1 VAISCVSLALLLPA
15 SAQFWNP
22 FGLLRPRAAVPQQQT
37 SPFGGF
43 FGPGTDQQ
51 KQAPVDYSRAPSPQR
66 KPEGPPQ
73 VPVVVMGDA
82 MADWLAYGLEDAF
95 QDKPDVGILRKH
107 RAGSG
112 LVRYDSRREIE
123 YAQVVRET
131 IAAEKPKFIV
141 MMLGTND
148 HQQIRERTAAPPP
161 PRQNQ
166 RNAPPPPAEP
176 AVPPPNPESQAQ
188 ASADQQNA
196 ELQDAPEPAPL
207 LAPEPPRNGNA
218 GPLEFHT
225 DKWEAAYVKRIDA
238 TIVALKSG
246 GVPVLWVGLPPQ
258 RGPRATSDAAY
269 LNELYRSRSERAG
282 IVYVDVWDG
291 FVDEAGR
298 FVAQGP
304 DFEGQIR
311 RLRSGDGVYFTKAGA
326 RKLAHYVER
335 EIERAN
341 VNRILPVALPSEP
354 VLPAPG
360 SRPGGP
366 AARPLAGPVV
376 PLTATTG
383 QAEELLGAG
392 RPARPVNSDPA
403 AIRVLVKGEPIVA
416 PVGRADDFNWPRGG
430 QPAPSAPAMVET
442 APPTVAAL
450 PPEENTPPAPQRTP
464 APQPSARQLPAAAT
478 PPTAPSVGA
487 ARAPSASTAGVTS
500 APRPPTTTS
509 APRSLF
515 NLLPSADPK
524 PPTTTTRPKA
534 APATPAAPADGAPR
548 PPRAIGPAAAS
559 VPQGTVR

>member
-1 VAISCVSLALLLPA
+1 MSLALLLPA

-22 FGLLRPRAAVPQQQT
+22 FGLLRPRAAVPQQQNN
-37 SPFGGF
+37 PFGGF

-66 KPEGPPQ
+66 KPEGPAQ

-112 LVRYDSRREIE
+112 LIRYDSRRDVE

-131 IAAEKPKFIV
+131 IAAEKPKFII
-141 MMLGTND
+141 MMVGTND
-148 HQQIRERTAAPPP
+148 HQQIRERTGTP
-161 PRQNQ
+161 PRPNQ

-176 AVPPPNPESQAQ
+176 APASPNPETQAQ

-196 ELQDAPEPAPL
+196 ELQDAPESAPL
-207 LAPEPPRNGNA
+207 LATEPQRNANA

-238 TIVALKSG
+238 TIAALKSG
-246 GVPVLWVGLPPQ
+246 GVPVFWVGLPPQ
-258 RGPRATSDAAY
+258 RGPRATTDAAY

-298 FVAQGP
+298 FAAQGP

-341 VNRILPVALPSEP
+341 SNRILPVALPSEP
-354 VLPAPG
+354 LMPAPG
-360 SRPGGP
+360 ASTWRSVHASARRAGGPIDRDDRPGRRT
-366 AARPLAGPVV
+366 ARCRSAG
-376 PLTATTG
+376 A
-383 QAEELLGAG
+383 
-392 RPARPVNSDPA
+392 S
-403 AIRVLVKGEPIVA
+403 
-416 PVGRADDFNWPRGG
+416 
-430 QPAPSAPAMVET
+430 
-442 APPTVAAL
+442 
-450 PPEENTPPAPQRTP
+450 
-464 APQPSARQLPAAAT
+464 RQ
-478 PPTAPSVGA
+478 
-487 ARAPSASTAGVTS
+487 
-500 APRPPTTTS
+500 
-509 APRSLF
+509 F
-515 NLLPSADPK
+515 
-524 PPTTTTRPKA
+524 
-534 APATPAAPADGAPR
+534 
-548 PPRAIGPAAAS
+548 
-559 VPQGTVR
+559 